1 MDTVMPIQIHLL
13 VVIPAIFLGLLNLLL
28 AKGTRFHRLN
38 GKIWVC
44 LMLLASF
51 SSFFIMPTGSLTWL
65 HLFAI
70 VVIVSVSVGIIAI
83 RKHNK
88 RLHVRCMTGAYI
100 GTIVSAFF
108 AVSVPGRLLHEM
120 IFKTF

>member
-70 VVIVSVSVGIIAI
+70 VVIVSVSVGIMAI

-88 RLHVRCMTGAYI
+88 RLHVRCMMGAYI

-108 AVSVPGRLLHEM
+108 AASVPGRLLHEM